1 MHAYLCFAFF
11 VRSAFVG
18 ALLRSVKE
26 NTSNVDADWG
36 DAALAGNVSKF
47 TTLPQSRG

>member
-11 VRSAFVG
+11 SFCVCWCTFEKC
-18 ALLRSVKE
+18 KE